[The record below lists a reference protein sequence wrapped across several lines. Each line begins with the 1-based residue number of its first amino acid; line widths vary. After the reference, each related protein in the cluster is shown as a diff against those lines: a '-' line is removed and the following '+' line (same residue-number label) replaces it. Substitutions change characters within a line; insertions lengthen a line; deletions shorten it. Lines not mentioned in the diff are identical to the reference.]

1 MLKPN
6 HTIIIA
12 EIGVNHGGD
21 LQRAV
26 SLVHLAKEA
35 GADYAKFQTF
45 KAENLVCADAS
56 RAEYQERNCG
66 GDESQLQML
75 RRLELKPEDFNIL
88 ARECR
93 EAGIGFLSSPF
104 DIESAD
110 FLAGLDMNYWKIPSG
125 EVTNLPMLE
134 RISLYGGPVIMSTG
148 APGRKGA
155 YRQRRGT

>member
-26 SLVHLAKEA
+26 SMVHLAKEA

-45 KAENLVCADAS
+45 KAENLVCADAG

-75 RRLELKPEDFNIL
+75 RRLELKPEDFKVL

-93 EAGIGFLSSPF
+93 GK
-104 DIESAD
+104 SA
-110 FLAGLDMNYWKIPSG
+110 AKRS
-125 EVTNLPMLE
+125 
-134 RISLYGGPVIMSTG
+134 
-148 APGRKGA
+148 
-155 YRQRRGT
+155 